1 MKFSLKAFCAR
12 FQKRSNHTDHRVTF
26 NRSTE
31 RVYHEVPE
39 DDRYSVK
46 SKTASSSQFTDS
58 FDSTASDI
66 SVNLNAPVP
75 VTHQLYIILRESSEK
90 LNFDLSTLDMSSIIS
105 NFAALRAIWM
115 IFNQLEN
122 KGFRF

>member
-1 MKFSLKAFCAR
+1 MKFSLKALRAR
-12 FQKRSNHTDHRVTF
+12 LTKRNHHSNHRVTF

-39 DDRYSVK
+39 EDRYSVTSK
-46 SKTASSSQFTDS
+46 SASSSQLSNS

-66 SVNLNAPVP
+66 SVNLNACVP
-75 VTHQLYIILRESSEK
+75 ATHQLYIILRESSEK
-90 LNFDLSTLDMSSIIS
+90 INFDLSTLDMSSIIS
-105 NFAALRAIWM
+105 NFAALRAILM
-115 IFNQLEN
+115 IFNQLDN